1 MKTEVHTDPVNADDK
16 LAPCVEGVPL
26 SRLVAYFLRLGT
38 VGFGGPIALVGYM
51 QRDLVED
58 RHWVSNEDYLEG
70 LAFSQLSPGPLAAQL
85 ANYLGWVHSGT
96 LGATLAGIA
105 FVLPSL
111 LMVLALAAMYVHFG
125 RLAWIQGMFYGIGAA
140 VSAIIVRIAW
150 RLIQKTLGKDYL
162 LWTVFAILAITT
174 VWTESEMLSLFV
186 LSGLIAMLI
195 KAPPRVHGTRSQSLA
210 LAPMGFMGFYASAG
224 TKTVMTVFFFFLKA
238 GAFVFGS
245 GLAIVPFLY
254 GGVVNR
260 FHWLTERQFLDAVA
274 IAMITPGPVVIT
286 SGFIG
291 YLVAGPLGAF
301 AATLAV
307 FLPPYLLVVFVAPYY
322 RRFAKNRQV
331 KAFVQGVTAAAVG
344 AIAGAAIILSRRAVM
359 DLPTVLIAVV
369 SLILL
374 LRFKKIP
381 EPLIILGAG
390 VVGMSVKHAWW

>member
-1 MKTEVHTDPVNADDK
+1 MKADVHAEPGNHEDK
-16 LAPCVEGVPL
+16 LVPSVEGVPL

-38 VGFGGPIALVGYM
+38 IGFGGPIALVGYM

-58 RHWVSNEDYLEG
+58 RHWVSTEDYLEG

-96 LGATLAGIA
+96 LGATLVGIA

-125 RLAWIQGMFYGIGAA
+125 QLAWIQGMFYGIGAA
-140 VSAIIVRIAW
+140 VSAIIVRSAW

-162 LWTVFAILAITT
+162 LWTVFAILTITT
-174 VWTESEMLSLFV
+174 VWTESEFLSLFI
-186 LSGLIAMLI
+186 LSGFVSMLI
-195 KAPPRVHGTRSQSLA
+195 KAPPAGRGTFSKAVVSPVGLVA
-210 LAPMGFMGFYASAG
+210 FSAPAG
-224 TKTVMTVFFFFLKA
+224 TKTVMTVFLFFLKA

-254 GGVVNR
+254 GGAVGG

-291 YLVAGPLGAF
+291 YLVAGPLGAI
-301 AATLAV
+301 AATVAV
-307 FLPPYLLVVFVAPYY
+307 FLPPYLLVVFGAPYY
-322 RRFAKNRQV
+322 RRFATNRRV

-344 AIAGAAIILSRRAVM
+344 AIAGAAIILSKRAVM

-369 SLILL
+369 SLLLL
-374 LRFKKIP
+374 LRFKKMP

-390 VVGMSVKHAWW
+390 IVGLTVKDGCL

>member
-1 MKTEVHTDPVNADDK
+1 MKGSVHAEPGNDVA
-16 LAPCVEGVPL
+16 LAPRVEGVPL
-26 SRLVAYFLRLGT
+26 SRLVGYFLRLGT

-58 RHWVSNEDYLEG
+58 RHWVSTEDYLEG
-70 LAFSQLSPGPLAAQL
+70 LAFAQLSPGPLAAQL
-85 ANYLGWVHSGT
+85 ANYLGWVNSGA
-96 LGATLAGIA
+96 LGATLTGIG

-111 LMVLALAAMYVHFG
+111 LMVLALAASYVHFG
-125 RLAWIQGMFYGIGAA
+125 QLAWIQGMFYGIGAA
-140 VSAIIVRIAW
+140 VSTIIVRSAW

-162 LWTVFAILAITT
+162 LWAVFVILAITT
-174 VWTESEMLSLFV
+174 VWRESETLSLFV
-186 LSGLIAMLI
+186 LSGLVAMLI
-195 KAPPRVHGTRSQSLA
+195 KAPPARTRSTTLMSTPLGFVG
-210 LAPMGFMGFYASAG
+210 LYAPAG
-224 TKTVMTVFFFFLKA
+224 TKTVMTVFLFFLKA

-254 GGVVNR
+254 GGVVGGY
-260 FHWLTERQFLDAVA
+260 HWLTERQFLDAVA

-301 AATLAV
+301 AATIAV
-307 FLPPYLLVVFVAPYY
+307 FLPPYLLVVFGAPYY

-344 AIAGAAIILSRRAVM
+344 AIAGAAIILSKRAVM

-369 SLILL
+369 SLLL
-374 LRFKKIP
+374 LVRFKKIP
-381 EPLIILGAG
+381 EPLLILGAG
-390 VVGMSVKHAWW
+390 IVGMTV